1 MQYGKFSSDGKNFII
16 TNPNT
21 PRPWFNYL
29 FNAQYH
35 ALVSQTGGGFSYYL
49 DPKTNRTLRYEHIHT
64 DRPGRYL
71 LIRDEKGHLFNAN
84 WQPTRE
90 RLNAFRCIHS
100 PGKTIIQSKKNM
112 IEAEIIYFVP
122 IEEPLEIWLIKIK
135 NNSKKTKKLKV
146 FSFCELVSGNI
157 GTEAMYRNIACLY
170 NEAYFDKKNKCITA
184 FKHPHKKGQIPLYT
198 YFSQT
203 GSISGFETSRKKF
216 YGRYNDAQYPE
227 MLKEG
232 KLSGTEVRGE
242 DMIAA
247 LSRDIVLESDMEEEF
262 AIILGST
269 DEEAKIS
276 HFLEK
281 YRKLKNCKQELE
293 KVERFWEEKLS
304 SIWINTPDKDFDL
317 MTNIWGKYQ
326 LFAITCWRGTSQ
338 YHGGE
343 GGLGYRD
350 TAQDIEGLLSLDKD
364 LAFSK
369 LEKILFWQ
377 YKSGHAVSGFSETE
391 GSWDKEPGS
400 FVSGKSD
407 VAVWLIYTVITYLKE
422 TGDFKFLKK
431 KYAFHDG
438 GVATVYEHIKRA
450 ARYIYSKRGKHGLP
464 LIGKADWNDAYDAVG
479 IGGKGESVWLGM
491 ALCRVFSELS
501 QLAEYIGDE
510 KTVREM
516 RTKYNHLKKIINK
529 VGWDRSWYLA
539 AYNDKGRKIGSHQNR
554 EGNVPLN
561 SQTWA
566 ILSEVVPQGRL
577 KTILKKV
584 DNYLDTPYGPALF
597 LPSYT
602 KFDPGIGRVS
612 SFAPGTKENAAIFS
626 HACAFKI
633 VADCKIKRAEE
644 AHQTFKKL
652 LPFSKAKSDHDK
664 YKAEPYVWA
673 EYVIGPGNKE
683 NFGEG
688 SFTWNTGTTPWMF
701 IAACEWILGARR
713 DFDGLLIDPCIPKNW
728 KWCSIK
734 RPFRGAVYFIQI
746 ENKQGVNS
754 GVKEIYCDGKLL
766 KGNLIKPHRDGKL
779 HKVKVVMGR

>member
-1 MQYGKFSSDGKNFII
+1 MRYGKFSSDGKSFII

-29 FNAQYH
+29 FNARYH

-71 LIRDEKGHLFNAN
+71 LIRDEKGRLINCN

-90 RLNAFRCIHS
+90 RLDAFKCTHT
-100 PGKTIIQSKKNM
+100 PGKTTIQSKKCS
-112 IEAEIIYFVP
+112 IETEITYFVP
-122 IEEPLEIWLIKIK
+122 RREPLEVWLIKIK
-135 NNSKKTKKLKV
+135 NNSKKTKKLRI

-157 GTEAMYRNIACLY
+157 EMESVYRNITCLY
-170 NEAYFDKKNKCITA
+170 NQAYFDKKNKCIMA
-184 FKHPHKKGQIPLYT
+184 FKHPSKDKQIPLYS

-203 GSISGFETSRKKF
+203 GSVSGFETSKEKF
-216 YGRYNDAQYPE
+216 YGRYNDVQYPE
-227 MLKEG
+227 MVRKG
-232 KLSGTEVRGE
+232 KLNGTEVRGE
-242 DMIAA
+242 DMVAA
-247 LSRDIVLESDMEEEF
+247 LSKDIVLAPGAETEF
-262 AIILGST
+262 ACLLGST
-269 DEEAKIS
+269 YKKKDIS
-276 HFLEK
+276 RYLKK
-281 YRKLKNCKQELE
+281 YRKLKNCKKELKELE
-293 KVERFWEEKLS
+293 CFWKEKLS
-304 SIWINTPDKDFDL
+304 SIWVETPDKDFDL

-326 LFAITCWRGTSQ
+326 LFAITSWRGTSQ

-350 TAQDIEGLLSLDKD
+350 TAQDIEGLLSLDRD

-391 GSWDKEPGS
+391 GSWDKEPNS

-407 VAVWLIYTVITYLKE
+407 VAVWLIYTVVSYLKE
-422 TGDFKFLKK
+422 TGNFKFLNK
-431 KYAFHDG
+431 KYSFHDG

-479 IGGKGESVWLGM
+479 VGGKGESVWLGM
-491 ALCRVFSELS
+491 ALCRALKELHE
-501 QLAEYIGDE
+501 LAKYIGDV
-510 KTVREM
+510 KTATEM
-516 RTKYNHLKKIINK
+516 QTKYNHLKRIINK
-529 VGWDRSWYLA
+529 VGWDGNWYLA
-539 AYNDKGRKIGSHQNR
+539 AYNDGGRKIGSSQNK
-554 EGNVPLN
+554 EGRVPLN

-566 ILSEVVPQGRL
+566 ILSGVVPHDRL
-577 KTILKKV
+577 KTILKKIT
-584 DNYLDTPYGPALF
+584 NFLETPYGPALF

-602 KFDPGIGRVS
+602 KFDPGIGRVT

-633 VADCKIKRAEE
+633 VADCKIKRAKE
-644 AHQTFKKL
+644 AFETFKKL

-688 SFTWNTGTTPWMF
+688 TFTWNTGTTPWMF
-701 IAACEWILGARR
+701 LAACEWILGVRR
-713 DFDGLLIDPCIPKNW
+713 DFDGLLIDPCIPRNW
-728 KWCSIK
+728 KRCSIK
-734 RPFRGAVYFIQI
+734 RPFRGATYLIQI
-746 ENKQGVNS
+746 ENPKGVS
-754 GVKEIYCDGKLL
+754 FGVKEIYCDGKLL
-766 KGNLIKPHRDGKL
+766 KGNLIKPHCDGKL
-779 HKVKVVMGR
+779 HRVRVVLDR